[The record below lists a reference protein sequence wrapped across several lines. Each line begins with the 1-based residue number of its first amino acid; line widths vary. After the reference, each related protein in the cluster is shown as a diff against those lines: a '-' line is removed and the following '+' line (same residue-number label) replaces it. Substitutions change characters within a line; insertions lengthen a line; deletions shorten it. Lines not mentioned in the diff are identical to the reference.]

1 MTAIS
6 VGSLTLLNEVQ
17 KGEFPVWRSFVF
29 SPRKVT
35 LSSSMSEYITLFLG
49 GQGNP
54 GWLKDK
60 FPVEYKNLL
69 RHQAKMFW
77 EWYYRTKS
85 TQPAIGFIAY
95 YYYSLLASL
104 RNVWWSQNVSQLAIA
119 NVLGTTHPDVS
130 HSYSPVHKALKEY
143 TNKTVSGVYWTHL
156 TQ

>member
-85 TQPAIGFIAY
+85 TQPAIGFIASY
-95 YYYSLLASL
+95 YFALLAPIVP
-104 RNVWWSQNVSQLAIA
+104 RWRSQTISHVSIA
-119 NVLGTTHPDVS
+119 NALGTTELDLS
-130 HSYSPVHKALKEY
+130 DSYLCVIKVLKEY
-143 TNKTVSGVYWTHL
+143 AKENVSGFY
-156 TQ
+156 